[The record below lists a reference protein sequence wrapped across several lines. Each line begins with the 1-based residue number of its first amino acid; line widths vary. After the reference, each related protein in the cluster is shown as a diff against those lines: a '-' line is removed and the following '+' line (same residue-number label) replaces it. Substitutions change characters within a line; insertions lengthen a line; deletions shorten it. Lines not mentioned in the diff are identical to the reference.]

1 MSTCYKYRVDISI
14 TNLRYNN
21 NTASSTTERS
31 ETNPAC
37 PDDQSPKSNSFL
49 DSSDPPTP
57 DSDNRSNE
65 TPQKNEIKNLSDAFS
80 RLNLIAKEFVPP
92 SLARI
97 QSGVLRNRLGFTNS
111 FTEAQP
117 VVTDGNGQFA
127 RRRMSFG
134 QARRRS
140 NKRTSLAQKE
150 DVVKRTIIE
159 ENLADIYLSLRIA
172 YLDEREETADAKS
185 PKVFYSVLLKGGGK
199 FDEEIY
205 CIKLPG
211 PPAEIGEGKPEN
223 QNHAIILTHD
233 NYFEEDLN
241 LRNVF
246 EEFEKEH
253 NGIEDETQ
261 KAEPEK
267 KGGHGQKEKL
277 LLRPTSGLK
286 NNVAW
291 TFGLG
296 LERLAMVLVD
306 IPDIRLFWSDDEWF
320 TSQFAKGELGVKL
333 KPFSKERL

>member
-65 TPQKNEIKNLSDAFS
+65 TPQ
-80 RLNLIAKEFVPP
+80 KEFVPP

-159 ENLADIYLSLRIA
+159 ENLAGVVDCCVCGDPK
-172 YLDEREETADAKS
+172 DEREETADAKS

-199 FDEEIY
+199 FDE
-205 CIKLPG
+205 
-211 PPAEIGEGKPEN
+211 
-223 QNHAIILTHD
+223 
-233 NYFEEDLN
+233 
-241 LRNVF
+241 
-246 EEFEKEH
+246 

-277 LLRPTSGLK
+277 LLRPTMNAKKVVAAVLYSIDSCFGCQSGLK

-333 KPFSKERL
+333 KPFSKG